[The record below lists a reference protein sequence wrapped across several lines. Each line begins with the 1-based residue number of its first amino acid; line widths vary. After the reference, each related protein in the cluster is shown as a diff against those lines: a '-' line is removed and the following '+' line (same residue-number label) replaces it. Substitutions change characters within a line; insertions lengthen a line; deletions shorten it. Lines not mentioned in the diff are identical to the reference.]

1 MANKMEQREKDLRE
15 YLREGEVVRWEGAP
29 HRIALMD
36 EDNKSAIIK
45 RWIVTVVITAV
56 ALVGYVGFLE
66 AKTEIVILVAAIA
79 LYNLLAP
86 VEAWKAILK
95 HQYFYITDQR
105 VILSC
110 RHGAFYFMN
119 FTEIDAVRVVT
130 GLTGQKSLVI
140 GSAIFPKCEK
150 RLRWQCLHP
159 KDDPDPMPEA
169 GHVLGMV
176 FYEPENV
183 EEAIALLEDQVLV
196 EYMDCGHNS
205 NSGTKRAA

>member
-159 KDDPDPMPEA
+159 KDDPDPMCWGWCFTSRKTWRRP
-169 GHVLGMV
+169 LRCWRTRC
-176 FYEPENV
+176 
-183 EEAIALLEDQVLV
+183 L
-196 EYMDCGHNS
+196 
-205 NSGTKRAA
+205 

>member
-1 MANKMEQREKDLRE
+1 M
-15 YLREGEVVRWEGAP
+15 
-29 HRIALMD
+29 
-36 EDNKSAIIK
+36 
-45 RWIVTVVITAV
+45 
-56 ALVGYVGFLE
+56 
-66 AKTEIVILVAAIA
+66 
-79 LYNLLAP
+79 
-86 VEAWKAILK
+86 K

-130 GLTGQKSLVI
+130 GLTGRKSLVI

-196 EYMDCGHNS
+196 EYMDCGYNS

>member
-15 YLREGEVVRWEGAP
+15 YLREGEVVRWESAP

-36 EDNKSAIIK
+36 EDNKPAIIK
-45 RWIVTVVITAV
+45 RWIVTAVITA
-56 ALVGYVGFLE
+56 AILVGYVGFLE
-66 AKTEIVILVAAIA
+66 PKTEIVILVAAIA
-79 LYNLLAP
+79 IYNFLAP

-110 RHGAFYFMN
+110 RHGAFYFMD
-119 FTEIDAVRVVT
+119 FKEIDAVRVVT
-130 GLTGQKSLVI
+130 GLTGRKSLVM

-196 EYMDCGHNS
+196 EYMDRGQTGNP
-205 NSGTKRAA
+205 NAKRAA

>member
-15 YLREGEVVRWEGAP
+15 YLREGETVRWEGAP

-45 RWIVTVVITAV
+45 RWIITAV
-56 ALVGYVGFLE
+56 ITVVALGGYVGFLE

-79 LYNLLAP
+79 IYNFLAP

-95 HQYFYITDQR
+95 HQYFYVTDQR

-130 GLTGQKSLVI
+130 GLTGRKSLVI

>member
-29 HRIALMD
+29 HRITLMD
-36 EDNKSAIIK
+36 EDNKPAIIK

-130 GLTGQKSLVI
+130 GLTGRKSLVI

-196 EYMDCGHNS
+196 EYMDCGYNS